1 MEALRQ
7 IVQLHSDTLVLKVP
21 ETFAHQWLEVIVLPT
36 QESTDKAQLSDGQVP
51 MQQIQTEL
59 AEFRQ
64 RFDETHQFSDSV
76 ELVREDREC

>member
-7 IVQLHSDTLVLKVP
+7 IVQLDSDTLVLKLP
-21 ETFAHQWLEVIVLPT
+21 ETFAHQQLEVIVLPI
-36 QESTDKAQLSDGQVP
+36 QESMGKAQLIDGQVT
-51 MQQIQTEL
+51 MQQILAEL
-59 AEFRQ
+59 AKFRQ